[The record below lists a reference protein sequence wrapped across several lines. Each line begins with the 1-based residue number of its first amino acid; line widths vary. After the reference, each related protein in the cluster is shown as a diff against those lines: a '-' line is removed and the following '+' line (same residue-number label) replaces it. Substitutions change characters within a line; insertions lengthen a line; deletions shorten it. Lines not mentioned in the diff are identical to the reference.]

1 MKGTSFFLFAAFF
14 WLCVFVFFYDLAT
27 GSVLLAVLVI
37 VVFLFV
43 ARLFLK

>member
-1 MKGTSFFLFAAFF
+1 MKGTLYFLAAFF

-27 GSVLLAVLVI
+27 GNVLLAVLIV

-43 ARLFLK
+43 ARQFLR

>member
-27 GSVLLAVLVI
+27 GNVLLAVLIV

-43 ARLFLK
+43 ARQFLR